1 VGGVGT
7 IVGPI
12 IGAFFYAIS
21 KEFFARTLPELH
33 VFAFGILFI
42 FVVLFSPGG
51 LVEMTTKVRRLT
63 RMTTGTEDKNKGGS
77 RFARK

>member
-1 VGGVGT
+1 MGGVGT

-51 LVEMTTKVRRLT
+51 LVEMAIKVRRLT
-63 RMTTGTEDKNKGGS
+63 GLGTGTEDKNEEGS
-77 RFARK
+77 KFVWK